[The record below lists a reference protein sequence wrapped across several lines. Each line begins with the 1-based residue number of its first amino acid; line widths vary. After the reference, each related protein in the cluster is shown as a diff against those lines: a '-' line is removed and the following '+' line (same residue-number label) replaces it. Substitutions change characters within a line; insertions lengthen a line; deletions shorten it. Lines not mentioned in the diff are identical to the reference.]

1 MSYFVFVDP
10 KKPKWMITILYSGQL
25 IEWWWHIGCGSFEH
39 EKHEWIFLF
48 DHSFGNT
55 SDDDDDDDQGQVN
68 VLSTVEQ

>member
-1 MSYFVFVDP
+1 
-10 KKPKWMITILYSGQL
+10 MITILYYGQL

-55 SDDDDDDDQGQVN
+55 SDDDQGQVN
-68 VLSTVEQ
+68 VLYTVEQ